1 MLLPDPMSTPS
12 PQMLVAAAQRT
23 LGMGKRRG
31 PPPAVC
37 LHLAG
42 EVLAVARGL
51 KPALLYDCNCAGT
64 SELQSYLEELQ
75 GLGFLTQGL
84 HILEIG
90 ENSLNR
96 LIVSPEHVCQHLERV
111 LLGAIAFVDVSSSQ
125 PHPSIC
131 SLDQLK
137 DLKAI
142 MVEIITHL
150 QGLQRGLPV
159 EVSCSRLH
167 SSDWN
172 LCTVFGILLGYP
184 VPYTFHL
191 DQGED
196 NCLALTPLRV
206 FTARISWLLGHSPVL
221 LYSFSVPD
229 SLLPALRE
237 ILNTWEKDLRT
248 RCRTQNDFTDL
259 SIFSEIVTLPAVAL

>member
-12 PQMLVAAAQRT
+12 PQMLVAAAQQT

-31 PPPAVC
+31 PPRAVC

-42 EVLAVARGL
+42 EVLAVAQGL
-51 KPALLYDCNCAGT
+51 KPALLYDCSCAGT

-90 ENSLNR
+90 ENSL
-96 LIVSPEHVCQHLERV
+96 IVSPEHVCQRLEQV
-111 LLGAIAFVDVSSSQ
+111 LLGTIAFVDVSSSQ

-131 SLDQLK
+131 SLDQLQ

-142 MVEIITHL
+142 IVEIITHL
-150 QGLQRGLPV
+150 QGLQRDLPL
-159 EVSCSRLH
+159 EVSCSRLR

-172 LCTVFGILLGYP
+172 LCTVFGVLLGYP

-191 DQGED
+191 NQGDD

-206 FTARISWLLGHSPVL
+206 FTARISWLLGQSPVL
-221 LYSFSVPD
+221 LYSFSVPE
-229 SLLPALRE
+229 SLFPALRE
-237 ILNTWEKDLRT
+237 IINTWEKDLRT
-248 RCRTQNDFTDL
+248 RCRRQNDFADL
-259 SIFSEIVTLPAVAL
+259 SISSEIVTLPAVAL

>member
-12 PQMLVAAAQRT
+12 PQLLVAVAQET
-23 LGMGKRRG
+23 LGMGRRRS
-31 PPPAVC
+31 PPRAVC

-51 KPALLYDCNCAGT
+51 KPALLYDCNSAGA

-75 GLGFLTQGL
+75 GLGFLTEGL

-90 ENSLNR
+90 EHS
-96 LIVSPEHVCQHLERV
+96 LIVRPERVCQHLEQV
-111 LLGAIAFVDVSSSQ
+111 LLGTIAFVDVSSSQ
-125 PHPSIC
+125 PHPSIH
-131 SLDQLK
+131 SLDQLQ
-137 DLKAI
+137 DLKSIIA
-142 MVEIITHL
+142 EIITHL
-150 QGLQRGLPV
+150 QGLQRDLSL
-159 EVSCSRLH
+159 EVSCSRLC

-191 DQGED
+191 NQGDD
-196 NCLALTPLRV
+196 NCLALTPLQV
-206 FTARISWLLGHSPVL
+206 FTARISWLLDQPPVL
-221 LYSFSVPD
+221 LYSFSVPE
-229 SLLPALRE
+229 SLVPALRD

-248 RCRTQNDFTDL
+248 RFRTQNDFADL
-259 SIFSEIVTLPAVAL
+259 SISSEIITLPAVAL

>member
-12 PQMLVAAAQRT
+12 PQMLVAAAQQT

-31 PPPAVC
+31 PPRAVC

-51 KPALLYDCNCAGT
+51 KPALLYDCSCAGT

-90 ENSLNR
+90 ENSL
-96 LIVSPEHVCQHLERV
+96 IVSPEHVCQRLEQV
-111 LLGAIAFVDVSSSQ
+111 LLGTIAFVDVSSSQ

-131 SLDQLK
+131 SLDQLQ

-142 MVEIITHL
+142 IVEIITHL
-150 QGLQRGLPV
+150 QGLQRDLPL
-159 EVSCSRLH
+159 EVSCSRLR

-172 LCTVFGILLGYP
+172 LCTVFGVLLGYP

-191 DQGED
+191 NQGDD

-206 FTARISWLLGHSPVL
+206 FTARISWLLGQSPVL
-221 LYSFSVPD
+221 LYSFSVPE
-229 SLLPALRE
+229 SLFPALRE
-237 ILNTWEKDLRT
+237 IINTWEKDLRT
-248 RCRTQNDFTDL
+248 RCRRQNDFADL
-259 SIFSEIVTLPAVAL
+259 SISSEIVTLPAVAL

>member
-1 MLLPDPMSTPS
+1 MLLPDPMSAPS
-12 PQMLVAAAQRT
+12 PQQLVAAAQQT
-23 LGMGKRRG
+23 LGMGKKRG
-31 PPPAVC
+31 LPRAVC
-37 LHLAG
+37 LHLSG

-51 KPALLYDCNCAGT
+51 KPALLYDCNCAGS
-64 SELQSYLEELQ
+64 SELQSFLEELQ

-90 ENSLNR
+90 ENC
-96 LIVSPEHVCQHLERV
+96 LIVSPEHACQHLERV
-111 LLGAIAFVDVSSSQ
+111 LLGSIAFVDVSSSL
-125 PHPSIC
+125 PHPC
-131 SLDQLK
+131 VRSLDQLQ
-137 DLKAI
+137 DLKSLIA
-142 MVEIITHL
+142 EIITHL
-150 QGLQRGLPV
+150 QGMQRDLSMA
-159 EVSCSRLH
+159 VSCSRLC

-191 DQGED
+191 NQGDD

-206 FTARISWLLGHSPVL
+206 FTARISWLLGQPPVL
-221 LYSFSVPD
+221 FYSFSVPE
-229 SLLPALRE
+229 SLFPALVD

-259 SIFSEIVTLPAVAL
+259 SISSEIVTLPAVAL

>member
-12 PQMLVAAAQRT
+12 PQVLVAAAQQT

-31 PPPAVC
+31 PTRAAC

-64 SELQSYLEELQ
+64 SELQSYLEKLQ
-75 GLGFLTQGL
+75 GLGFLTRGL

-90 ENSLNR
+90 ENR

-125 PHPSIC
+125 PHPSVC
-131 SLDQLK
+131 SLDQLQ

-142 MVEIITHL
+142 TVEIMTHL
-150 QGLQRGLPV
+150 RGVQRDPSL
-159 EVSCSRLH
+159 EVSCSRLY

-172 LCTVFGILLGYP
+172 LCAVFGILLGYP
-184 VPYTFHL
+184 VPYTFRL
-191 DQGED
+191 NQGDD
-196 NCLALTPLRV
+196 NCLAQTPLRV
-206 FTARISWLLGHSPVL
+206 FTARISWLFGRSPVL

-229 SLLPALRE
+229 SLFPALRE

-248 RCRTQNDFTDL
+248 RCRTQNDFADL
-259 SIFSEIVTLPAVAL
+259 SISSEIVTLPAVAL

>member
-12 PQMLVAAAQRT
+12 PQMLVAAAQQT

-31 PPPAVC
+31 PPRAVC

-51 KPALLYDCNCAGT
+51 KPALLYDCSCAGT

-90 ENSLNR
+90 ENSL
-96 LIVSPEHVCQHLERV
+96 IVSPEHVCQRLEQV
-111 LLGAIAFVDVSSSQ
+111 LLGTIAFVDVSSSQ

-131 SLDQLK
+131 SLDQLQ

-142 MVEIITHL
+142 IVEIITHL
-150 QGLQRGLPV
+150 QGLQRDLPL
-159 EVSCSRLH
+159 EVSCSRLR

-172 LCTVFGILLGYP
+172 LCTVFGVLLGYP

-191 DQGED
+191 NQGDD
-196 NCLALTPLRV
+196 NCLGLTPLRV
-206 FTARISWLLGHSPVL
+206 FTARISWLLGQSPVL
-221 LYSFSVPD
+221 LYSFSVPE
-229 SLLPALRE
+229 SLFPALRE
-237 ILNTWEKDLRT
+237 IINTWEKDLRT
-248 RCRTQNDFTDL
+248 RCRRQNDFADL
-259 SIFSEIVTLPAVAL
+259 SISSEIVTLPAVAL